1 MTAVTTTPTP
11 APAVSAAL
19 GALFDPANRHDP
31 YTPLRTL
38 RAAGGLHR
46 TPLGLHLVT
55 RHADATEIL
64 RSPAWSHADEAAHLH
79 PSVPADDAA
88 AEMPTSF
95 LWMDPPDHTRLRAL
109 VSGAFTPRLVTGMQA
124 RIDRLVSDLV
134 DTAVRE
140 REFDFVGRIAYP
152 LPLTIV
158 CELVGIPAQDH
169 AEVQRWS
176 QDLSRGFDPDFLMTP
191 EAHAA
196 RSAAARDFMAYLRDL
211 IDHRADRPAD
221 DLLTALGRVEQEG
234 DTLTELELLS
244 TCLTTVVAG
253 HETTVNL
260 VSGGMLAL
268 LRNPAE
274 FARLRE
280 RPELV
285 PSAVEEM
292 LRYDPP
298 AQMTTRT
305 ALRPQTVCGQEI
317 DTGEG
322 VVVLINSCNRDEDVY
337 ADAER
342 FDVGRFH
349 DRTVPPAP
357 RHLTFSRGIHYCLGA
372 RLAQLEMETLLH
384 HMIDRFDDVE
394 LLADPPPYKPNLLIR
409 GPAAMPVRLR

>member
-1 MTAVTTTPTP
+1 MTTAPP
-11 APAVSAAL
+11 ALAPDVAAAM

-38 RAAGGLHR
+38 RAAAPLHR

-79 PSVPADDAA
+79 PSVPAEEAA
-88 AEMPTSF
+88 SAMPTSF

-109 VSGAFTPRLVTGMQA
+109 VSGAFTPRLVAAMRS
-124 RIDRLVSDLV
+124 RIDELVDDLV
-134 DTAVRE
+134 GAAVRE
-140 REFDFVGRIAYP
+140 REFDFVERIAYP

-158 CELVGIPAQDH
+158 CDLVGIPGPDH
-169 AEVQRWS
+169 ETVRLWS

-191 EAHAA
+191 ADHAA
-196 RSAAARDFMAYLRDL
+196 RSDAARDFMAYLRGL
-211 IDHRADRPAD
+211 IDRRRDEPAD
-221 DLLTALGRVEQEG
+221 DLLTGLARVEQAG
-234 DTLTELELLS
+234 DTLTDLELLS

-305 ALRPQTVCGQEI
+305 AIGPQTVAGHDI
-317 DTGEG
+317 ADGEG
-322 VVVLINSCNRDEDVY
+322 VVVLINSCNRDEAAY
-337 ADAER
+337 TRAER
-342 FDVGRFH
+342 FDVARFH
-349 DRTVPPAP
+349 DRTDPPAP
-357 RHLTFSRGIHYCLGA
+357 RHLSFSRGIHYCLGS

-384 HMIDRFDDVE
+384 HVLDRFDDVE

-409 GPAAMPVRLR
+409 GPAALPVRLR